1 MRAPRTYLV
10 PSTMRA
16 MRVLE
21 FLAHSKRPLAQTPK
35 SRGLRQPEGRCGKIG
50 L

>member
-1 MRAPRTYLV
+1 MGTQTTYLV

-21 FLAHSKRPLAQTPK
+21 FLARSKR
-35 SRGLRQPEGRCGKIG
+35 GLPF
-50 L
+50 LM